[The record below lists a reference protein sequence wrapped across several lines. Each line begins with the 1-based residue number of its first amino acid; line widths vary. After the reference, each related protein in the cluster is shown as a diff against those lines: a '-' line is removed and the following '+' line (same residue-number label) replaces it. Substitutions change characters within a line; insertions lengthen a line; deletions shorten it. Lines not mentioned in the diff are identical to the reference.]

1 MGCGKRSLAQCQVL
15 LIPDELD
22 KGCVMVIA
30 LIILGLVIITVLFH
44 LYSPWWLTPIASNWG
59 AIDTTIEISFWI
71 TGLVFIAVNCFL
83 AWVVWRYKHTGKHQA
98 HYEPESK
105 KLELWLTGLT
115 AIGVIAM
122 LTPGL
127 IAWAKVV
134 NVPSEATNVEAIGQ
148 QWQWTFRFPGADGE
162 LGGADARFVTATNPY
177 GIDPEDPKGQD
188 DLIVNSHQLHLPV
201 GKPVKMLL
209 RSNDVLHNF
218 AVPQF
223 RVKMDLVPG
232 TVTYQWFEPSRVG
245 TFDIL
250 CEELCG
256 VAHFTMRAQVIIEE
270 EDAYL
275 AWLNRQPTF
284 AQTQRSPAPDLVA
297 GKQLY
302 STCAACHGVNG
313 GGLAAMQA
321 PNLSGLAA
329 WYMDRQLR
337 YYREGIRGAHPAD
350 SSGQQMAAMAKSVT
364 KAEDLHNLLAYI
376 ESLPVVAAPA
386 TLGGD
391 PARGAQVY
399 QPCVVC
405 HGANGQGTAAL
416 QAPQLAGQADWYL
429 YTQLKYFSTG
439 WRGKHPK
446 DQYGSQMRLMTST
459 IQSPERLQDLLAYIA
474 TLPVSGSHQEQLA
487 RATIA
492 EGVQQP

>member
-1 MGCGKRSLAQCQVL
+1 
-15 LIPDELD
+15 
-22 KGCVMVIA
+22 MVIA
-30 LIILGLVIITVLFH
+30 LVILALVVITVVFH

-83 AWVVWRYKHTGKHQA
+83 AWVVWRYKHTGKHKA

-105 KLELWLTGLT
+105 KLESWLTILT

-148 QWQWTFRFPGADGE
+148 QWQWTFRFPGPDGE
-162 LGGADARFVTATNPY
+162 LGGADARFVTAQNPY
-177 GIDPEDPKGQD
+177 GIDPEDPNSQD

-201 GKPVKMLL
+201 GKPVKLLL

-223 RVKMDLVPG
+223 RIKMDLVPG
-232 TVTYQWFEPSRVG
+232 TVTYQWFEPSRTG
-245 TFDIL
+245 SFDIL

-256 VAHFTMRAQVIIEE
+256 VAHFTMRAQVIIEDE
-270 EDAYL
+270 TAYEQ
-275 AWLNRQPTF
+275 WLSRQPSF
-284 AQTQRSPAPDLVA
+284 AQTQRNYDIDLVA
-297 GKQLY
+297 GKNLY
-302 STCAACHGVNG
+302 ATCSACHGADG

-321 PNLSGLAA
+321 PNLSGLES
-329 WYMDRQLR
+329 WYMERQLR

-350 SSGQQMAAMAKSVT
+350 GGGQQMAAMARSV
-364 KAEDLHNLLAYI
+364 AEPRDLRNLLAYI
-376 ESLPVVAAPA
+376 ESLPAIAAPP
-386 TLGGD
+386 TLAGD
-391 PARGAQVY
+391 AERGAQVF
-399 QPCVVC
+399 QACVVC
-405 HGANGQGTAAL
+405 HGANGQGTRAL

-429 YTQLKYFSTG
+429 HKQLKYFSMG
-439 WRGKHPK
+439 WRGKHPQ
-446 DQYGSQMRLMTST
+446 DQYGSQMRLMTRT
-459 IQSPERLQDLLAYIA
+459 IQNPERLQDLIAYIA
-474 TLPVSGSHQEQLA
+474 SLPVPGHYQTPLA
-487 RATIA
+487 EAQIV
-492 EGVQQP
+492 EGTQQP